1 MWDRL
6 RYLKYLAKTGIP
18 AMVAL
23 NSYDT
28 GADKI
33 LSTMSAFP
41 RYTPETL
48 DANLARR
55 MDMLYN
61 RGRPRFLLEF
71 STDAISLRTG
81 GIAVIAPS
89 THLD

>member
-41 RYTPETL
+41 RFTPEK
-48 DANLARR
+48 
-55 MDMLYN
+55 
-61 RGRPRFLLEF
+61 PRC
-71 STDAISLRTG
+71 
-81 GIAVIAPS
+81 
-89 THLD
+89 